1 MLEKLEADLGSSKV
15 DYTDVRYE
23 DNRRVNISYEN
34 RELRRLSATTSRG
47 GHVRC
52 YTKGGKA
59 IHSFSRLEDLEK
71 GIKQCAADSQI
82 AGSHRKAKLSLAP
95 TEPLRGQFMVSPK
108 KDPRDWP
115 LEEKHELLKH
125 YRNLLMDVPKVVV
138 VNGSYSEWYS
148 HRWFVSSEGTAIE
161 YDLLISNIGFQITA
175 KDGDVVQWTS
185 LSVGGSDDYGK
196 LLGREEDFLERG
208 RIAAELTTADQL
220 PAGNFP
226 VILDSDEAAV
236 FIHEAFG
243 HLSEADGLQDNPAF
257 LAKLQIGAKLG
268 SEILNV
274 TDDGTIL
281 NVPGGHLVDD
291 EGVRTRRTELIK
303 NGVLA
308 GRMHSRETAAEFGE
322 PLSGNMRAV
331 GPRFTPIV
339 RMSNIFIESG
349 TSTFEEM
356 VSSIDHGY
364 YLVGAKGGQTSG
376 DAFTFGAQY
385 GYEIKNGKLGELVRD
400 ANMSGELFETLQNI
414 SMIGDDLR
422 FSERG
427 GCGKGGGGPMQLN
440 AKSGKGAPHIK
451 INKVTLG
458 GAR

>member
-1 MLEKLEADLGSSKV
+1 MLEELEAALGSSKV

-23 DNRRVNISYEN
+23 DNRSVNISCEN
-34 RELRRLSATTSRG
+34 RELRRLSETTSRG

-59 IHSFSRLEDLEK
+59 IHSFSRMEDMERGLA
-71 GIKQCAADSQI
+71 QCAADSQI

-364 YLVGAKGGQTSG
+364 YLVGAKGGQTS
-376 DAFTFGAQY
+376 
-385 GYEIKNGKLGELVRD
+385 
-400 ANMSGELFETLQNI
+400 
-414 SMIGDDLR
+414 
-422 FSERG
+422 
-427 GCGKGGGGPMQLN
+427 
-440 AKSGKGAPHIK
+440 
-451 INKVTLG
+451 
-458 GAR
+458 

>member
-1 MLEKLEADLGSSKV
+1 MLEELEAALGSSKA

-23 DNRRVNISYEN
+23 DNRRVSISYQN
-34 RELRRLSATTSRG
+34 RELRRLSATTSSG

-52 YTKGGKA
+52 YTRGGKA
-59 IHSFSRLEDLEK
+59 IHSFSRLKDLNK
-71 GIKQCAADSQI
+71 GIVQCAADSDI
-82 AGSHRKAKLSLAP
+82 AGSHRKHKLSLVP
-95 TEPLRGQFMVSPK
+95 TEVLRGQFMVKPE
-108 KDPRDWP
+108 KDPRNWP
-115 LEEKHELLKH
+115 LDEKHELLKH
-125 YRNLLMDVPKVVV
+125 YRDLLMDVPKVVV

-161 YDLLISNIGFQITA
+161 YDLLITNISFQTTA
-175 KDGDVVQWTS
+175 RDGNVVEKTAY
-185 LSVGGSDDYGK
+185 SVGGRDDYSN
-196 LLGREEDFLERG
+196 LLDRDEEFLERG
-208 RIAAELTTADQL
+208 RVAAELTTADQL

-281 NVPGGHLVDD
+281 TAPGGHLVDD
-291 EGVRTRRTELIK
+291 EGVRTRRTGLIK

-308 GRMHSRETAAEFGE
+308 GRMHSRETAAEFSE
-322 PLSGNMRAV
+322 ELSGNMRAV
-331 GPRFTPIV
+331 GPKFTPIV

-385 GYEIKNGKLGELVRD
+385 GYEIKAGKLGRLLRD

-422 FSERG
+422 FAERG

-458 GAR
+458 GAK

>member
-1 MLEKLEADLGSSKV
+1 MLDKLETAIGSSKA
-15 DYTDVRYE
+15 DYTDIRYE
-23 DNRRVNISYEN
+23 ENRQVTISYEN
-34 RELRRLSATTSRG
+34 RELRRLSTTTSQG

-52 YTKGGKA
+52 YANGGKA

-82 AGSHRKAKLSLAP
+82 AGSHRKAKLSLAT
-95 TEPLRGQFMVSPK
+95 TEPLRGQLLLSPE
-108 KDPRDWP
+108 KDPRKWP
-115 LEEKHELLKH
+115 LDEKHELLKH
-125 YRNLLMDVPKVVV
+125 YRDLLLSIPKVVV
-138 VNGSYSEWYS
+138 VAGAYSEWFS

-161 YDLLISNIGFQITA
+161 YDLLITNIGFQITA
-175 KDGDVVQWTS
+175 RDGNVVEKTVY
-185 LSVGGSDDYGK
+185 SVGGRDDYSN
-196 LLGREEDFLERG
+196 LLDRDEEFLERG

-226 VILDSDEAAV
+226 VILDSDEASV

-257 LAKLQIGAKLG
+257 LAKLQIGAELG

-281 NVPGGHLVDD
+281 TAPGGHLVDD

-303 NGVLA
+303 KGVLA
-308 GRMHSRETAAEFGE
+308 GRMHSRETAAEFSE
-322 PLSGNMRAV
+322 ELSGNMRAV
-331 GPRFTPIV
+331 GPKFTPIV
-339 RMSNIFIESG
+339 RMSNIFIERG

-385 GYEIKNGKLGELVRD
+385 GYEIKAGKLGRLLRD
-400 ANMSGELFETLQNI
+400 LNMSGELFETLQNI

-422 FSERG
+422 FAERG

-440 AKSGKGAPHIK
+440 AKSGKGAPRIK